1 MDEFVTPRVILS
13 KCIEHDHCRY
23 NGGIVS
29 SRVVKTLE
37 PYVEYVTVCPEVEIG
52 LGVPR
57 DSLRLVQKGSGPR
70 LIQSQNKKD
79 YTEKMEDFADG
90 FLAGLQGVDGA
101 VLKNR
106 SPSCGTKDVRIY
118 AVTDNSPVVDKGPG
132 AFGAKVK
139 EKLGGKPI
147 ENEGRLRS
155 HKIRE
160 KFYTSLFAVARYRNG
175 VENEPRM
182 EDLIEFHARHKY
194 ILLAND
200 EGRLRKMG
208 RLVAN
213 DEGRDVEDLIEP
225 YGENLSAALRNEVNP
240 NAHVNVLQHAYG
252 YFSDDL
258 NDDEKSLFFEY
269 VENYRAGKVPLSTL
283 ISMVRS
289 WIRRFNQEYLADQYY
304 FNPYPSDLADISDSG
319 KGVDL

>member
-1 MDEFVTPRVILS
+1 
-13 KCIEHDHCRY
+13 
-23 NGGIVS
+23 
-29 SRVVKTLE
+29 
-37 PYVEYVTVCPEVEIG
+37 
-52 LGVPR
+52 
-57 DSLRLVQKGSGPR
+57 
-70 LIQSQNKKD
+70 
-79 YTEKMEDFADG
+79 
-90 FLAGLQGVDGA
+90 
-101 VLKNR
+101 
-106 SPSCGTKDVRIY
+106 
-118 AVTDNSPVVDKGPG
+118 
-132 AFGAKVK
+132 
-139 EKLGGKPI
+139 GKPI

-155 HKIRE
+155 HRIRE

-213 DEGRDVEDLIEP
+213 DEGRDVDVIVEL
-225 YGENLSAALRNEVNP
+225 YGEDLSAALRNEVNP

-269 VENYRAGKVPLSTL
+269 VENFRAGKVPLSTL

-304 FNPYPSDLADISDSG
+304 FNPYPSDLAAISDSG